1 MAFVFVHC
9 VIGSNGDHK
18 ATRQNVAIQVTAN
31 DTIENNNVL
40 LRVPKSDDNDY
51 NNRCNDTVEKKTK
64 AIICCATSQNS
75 DTHFAEAETRYILF
89 VCFLI
94 VSTQQRC
101 TTILGQ

>member
-51 NNRCNDTVEKKTK
+51 DNRCNDTVEKKQKRSFAVPPHRIRTL
-64 AIICCATSQNS
+64 ISQKLKL
-75 DTHFAEAETRYILF
+75 DIF
-89 VCFLI
+89 FLC
-94 VSTQQRC
+94 VS
-101 TTILGQ
+101 